1 MVSRVPFF
9 DVIWV
14 FPLLSGIGN
23 YGTCV
28 FHVLVFVHVEREK
41 AYNLVAIMFSGWT
54 SFIMTYRL
62 VKDIADV
69 IFYSLFLQLS
79 FLLDSGLFFLFHIRC
94 ILVIK

>member
-28 FHVLVFVHVEREK
+28 VHVLVFVHVEREK
-41 AYNLVAIMFSGWT
+41 AYNLVAIMFSG
-54 SFIMTYRL
+54 
-62 VKDIADV
+62 
-69 IFYSLFLQLS
+69 
-79 FLLDSGLFFLFHIRC
+79 
-94 ILVIK
+94 